1 MLEEGNN
8 LATFKNYPNIV
19 FTDAGKMVVIAGL
32 VTVGFGLLLMASGK
46 TGSWN
51 LFNWFGNLPLDLKI
65 EKDNFRLYFP
75 VGSSVLL
82 SLLLSL
88 ILYLFNKFIR

>member
-1 MLEEGNN
+1 M
-8 LATFKNYPNIV
+8 

-75 VGSSVLL
+75 IGSSVLL

-88 ILYLFNKFIR
+88 ILYLFTKFIR

>member
-1 MLEEGNN
+1 
-8 LATFKNYPNIV
+8 
-19 FTDAGKMVVIAGL
+19 MVVIAGL

-75 VGSSVLL
+75 IGSSVLL

-88 ILYLFNKFIR
+88 ILYLFTKFIR